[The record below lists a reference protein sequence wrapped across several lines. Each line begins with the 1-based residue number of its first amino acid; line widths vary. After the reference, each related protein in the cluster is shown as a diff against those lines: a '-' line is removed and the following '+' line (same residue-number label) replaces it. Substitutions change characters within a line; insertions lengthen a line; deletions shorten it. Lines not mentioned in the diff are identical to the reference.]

1 MTELILFHHAQGLTD
16 GVRAFADELRS
27 AGHRVT
33 VPDLYDGQTFATLEA
48 GVAHAQRIGFGTLIA
63 RGELAA
69 AALPTSIVYAGFSL
83 GVLPAQKLAQTR
95 SGALGAILYHGAIS
109 IGEFAPT
116 WPSGVGLQMHFSEA
130 DPWSAD
136 DKEAACHLAAAVD
149 RCELHL
155 YAGSGHLIA
164 DRSLSEYDPKAA
176 ALILERSLAFLERV
190 STYP

>member
-16 GVRAFADELRS
+16 GVRTFADELRS

-33 VPDLYDGQTFATLEA
+33 VPDLYDGQTFATLAA
-48 GVAHAQRIGFGTLIA
+48 GIAHAQRIGFGTLVA

-69 AALPTSIVYAGFSL
+69 AALPASIVYAGFSL

-95 SGALGAILYHGAIS
+95 SGALGAILYHAAIPL
-109 IGEFAPT
+109 GDFAAS

-130 DPWSAD
+130 DPLSAED
-136 DKEAACHLAAAVD
+136 IQTARHLATTID
-149 RCELHL
+149 DSELHW

-164 DRSLSEYDPKAA
+164 DRSLGEYEPDAA
-176 ALILERSLAFLERV
+176 ALMLERSLAFLARIA
-190 STYP
+190 SFP